1 MPEFLDETSHLSRRG
16 VLKVGLCASAFLATA
31 GLGASLSGC
40 SANFSARGFRV
51 LRSTDLVFLQA
62 LVPVMLAG
70 SISHTSLPGATD
82 AEASAQPG
90 SGQKSRGAKADF

>member
-1 MPEFLDETSHLSRRG
+1 MPEFLDEPTLLSRRG

-40 SANFSARGFRV
+40 SATFSARGFRV

-62 LVPVMLAG
+62 LVPVMLRAAFRTPPCRERQTPPCTRWTTTWL
-70 SISHTSLPGATD
+70 TSRQ
-82 AEASAQPG
+82 SC
-90 SGQKSRGAKADF
+90 SS